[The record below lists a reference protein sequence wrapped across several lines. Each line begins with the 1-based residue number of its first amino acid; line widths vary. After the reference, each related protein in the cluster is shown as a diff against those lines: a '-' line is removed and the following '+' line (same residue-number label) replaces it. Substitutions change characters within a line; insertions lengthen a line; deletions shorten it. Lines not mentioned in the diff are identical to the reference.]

1 MAADLYQEL
10 GVTKSASDEEIK
22 KSYRKL
28 AQKFHPDRNKDNP
41 AAEER
46 FKRITAA
53 YSALSDPNKRK
64 LYDQYGEVGLR
75 DGFKPGVGGFGG
87 GGGFEDIFSGAKGAG
102 IGDIFGDM
110 FSGGRRRPRKSP
122 DLESEITVEFVSAVR
137 GAELE
142 LAIQGGQT
150 VKVRIPAGARAG
162 DKLRVKGAGGQAAPG
177 VAPGDLLLTVR
188 VKSHPYFTRDGL
200 DLTVDVPLSASEAY
214 LGAKVEVPTPSG
226 NVTLKVPGQTQS
238 GQLLRLRGKGVARGS
253 QTGDLYVRFMIRL
266 PEQTSDEIE
275 QAIRMLGSQT
285 SDDLRADLKF

>member
-10 GVTKSASDEEIK
+10 GVARNASDDEIK
-22 KSYRKL
+22 KAYRKL
-28 AQKFHPDRNKDNP
+28 AQKLHPDRNKDNP

-46 FKRITAA
+46 FKRVTAA

-75 DGFKPGVGGFGG
+75 EGFKPGVGGFG

-102 IGDIFGDM
+102 IGDIFGDI
-110 FSGGRRRPRKSP
+110 FNGGRRRPRKSP

-150 VKVRIPAGARAG
+150 VKVRIPAGARDG
-162 DKLRVKGAGGQAAPG
+162 DKLRVKGAGGQAIAG
-177 VAPGDLLLTVR
+177 AGPGDLLLVVR
-188 VKSHPYFTRDGL
+188 VKPHPYFTRDGL

-226 NVTLKVPGQTQS
+226 NVTLKVPALTQS
-238 GQLLRLRGKGVARGS
+238 GQVLRLRGKGISRGT
-253 QTGDLYVRFMIRL
+253 QQGDLYVRFMIRL
-266 PEQTSDEIE
+266 PEQASEE
-275 QAIRMLGSQT
+275 VEKAIRLLGEHT
-285 SDDLRADLKF
+285 RADLRSDLKF